1 MSHSQ
6 STASSSDLQ
15 QVINNA
21 LKTFEKRTKM
31 DLLSHFLA
39 SQLQACNSPGAI
51 LSTLQ
56 WHVQGQDRSQSSCDR
71 WANSYVKWLNPIVT
85 VLYPLSETL
94 GEGVGLVSLGT

>member
-1 MSHSQ
+1 
-6 STASSSDLQ
+6 
-15 QVINNA
+15 
-21 LKTFEKRTKM
+21 M
-31 DLLSHFLA
+31 DLLSHPLA

-56 WHVQGQDRSQSSCDR
+56 WHVQGLDRSQSSYDR
-71 WANSYVKWLNPIVT
+71 WANSWVKWLNPIVT